1 MSQAQDK
8 LTQLLAPTVES
19 MGYELVGVEYLAQGK
34 HSTLRIFIDSPD
46 GINLDDCSRVS
57 HQVSGV
63 LDVEEP
69 IHGQY
74 NLEISSPGL
83 DRPLFVPEH
92 FQRFAGHQVKL
103 RLRRP
108 VDGRRKLVGVI
119 DHVEGDQIYIKES
132 DVETLHALQMSDIEK
147 ANLVPEF

>member
-1 MSQAQDK
+1 MSQQDK
-8 LTQLLAPTVES
+8 LSQLLAPTVES
-19 MGYELVGVEYLAQGK
+19 LGYELVGVEYLAQGK

-46 GINLDDCSRVS
+46 GITLDDCSRVS

-92 FQRFAGHQVKL
+92 FQRFAGHKVKL

-108 VDGRRKLVGVI
+108 VDGKRKLVAVI
-119 DHVEGDQIYIKES
+119 DHVEGEQIFVKEV
-132 DVETLHALQMSDIEK
+132 DAQEMHTLEMSDIDK